1 MNRLNRWIASLV
13 AVCVSFAG
21 FLLPAQ
27 AALVSTEQVA
37 AQQGFVGGA
46 QPGAGRGAQPRAG
59 ESAQQ
64 GAGDTAAQ
72 RDFVN
77 ATLARADVG
86 AALQARGV
94 SVEQAAQRIAALSDT
109 EVAALAHHIETAPAG
124 ADVLGLLFTVFIVL
138 LVTDIL
144 GLTKV
149 FPFTRSAR

>member
-1 MNRLNRWIASLV
+1 MKTLNRWIASLV

-21 FLLPAQ
+21 FMLPAQ

-37 AQQGFVGGA
+37 AQQGFRDA
-46 QPGAGRGAQPRAG
+46 
-59 ESAQQ
+59 
-64 GAGDTAAQ
+64 TAA
-72 RDFVN
+72 RDLVN

-94 SVEQAAQRIAALSDT
+94 SVEQAAERVAALSDS
-109 EVAALAHHIETAPAG
+109 EVTALSQSIETAPAG
-124 ADVLGLLFTVFIVL
+124 ADVLGVLFTIFIVL

>member
-37 AQQGFVGGA
+37 AQQGFAG
-46 QPGAGRGAQPRAG
+46 QP
-59 ESAQQ
+59 SL
-64 GAGDTAAQ
+64 GDTAAQ
-72 RDFVN
+72 REFVN
-77 ATLARADVG
+77 ATLARADVS

-94 SVEQAAQRIAALSDT
+94 SVEQAAQRIAALSDA
-109 EVAALAHHIETAPAG
+109 EVAALAHHIDTAPAG
-124 ADVLGLLFTVFIVL
+124 ADVLGILFTVFIVL
-138 LVTDIL
+138 LITDIL

-149 FPFTRSAR
+149 FPFTRSVR

>member
-27 AALVSTEQVA
+27 AALVTTEQVA
-37 AQQGFVGGA
+37 VQQGFGGL
-46 QPGAGRGAQPRAG
+46 
-59 ESAQQ
+59 
-64 GAGDTAAQ
+64 GDTAAQ
-72 RDFVN
+72 RNLVN

-86 AALQARGV
+86 AALQMRGV
-94 SVEQAAQRIAALSDT
+94 SVEQAAERVAALSDA
-109 EVAALAHHIETAPAG
+109 EVAALAHNIETAPAG

-138 LVTDIL
+138 LITDIL

-149 FPFTRSAR
+149 FPFTRTVR

>member
-27 AALVSTEQVA
+27 AALVSTEHVA
-37 AQQGFVGGA
+37 AQQGFV
-46 QPGAGRGAQPRAG
+46 RAT
-59 ESAQQ
+59 QQ
-64 GAGDTAAQ
+64 GLGDTAAQ
-72 RDFVN
+72 RDFVH

-86 AALQARGV
+86 AALQMRGV
-94 SVEQAAQRIAALSDT
+94 SVEQAAERVAALSDA
-109 EVAALAHHIETAPAG
+109 EVVALAHNIETAPAG
-124 ADVLGLLFTVFIVL
+124 ADVLGVLFTVFIVL

-149 FPFTRSAR
+149 FPFTRPAR